1 MLPCQN
7 MRFFRHYLLA
17 VQFFTRIPVTG
28 RLAAWMQWSPTAERA
43 SVAHLPGVGALVGLW
58 AAALLLLLAWLL
70 RGNAWMP
77 LVAGMFSTLG
87 TLWLTGGFH
96 EDGLADTADALGGH
110 LDSRRSLEVMKDSR
124 LGSYG
129 VMALHMAL
137 LGKAALLAALLA
149 APAPGWFVWLVQWGI
164 LSQTGAATATTVP
177 VDTAE
182 ALTATA
188 VPVEALALGLAPI
201 LSAAALLWVGH
212 VLSRLLPLVL
222 MHCLPYVGLVAA
234 SKTLTMTQQSLGLPA
249 FFVALLWCL
258 PALALLLH
266 GYGLAM
272 LAVALLVL
280 AVVAVAMVRWLH
292 RRLGGM
298 TGDTLGA
305 AQQVGELALLLTF
318 AVVLMQ

>member
-1 MLPCQN
+1 

-17 VQFFTRIPVTG
+17 LQFFTRIPVTG
-28 RLAAWMQWSPTAERA
+28 RLATWSQWSPTAQRA

-77 LVAGMFSTLG
+77 LVAGIFSTLG

-110 LDSRRSLEVMKDSR
+110 MDSRRSLEVMKDSR

-149 APAPGWFVWLVQWGI
+149 APAPGWFVWGAQQWGA
-164 LSQTGAATATTVP
+164 LWPVTGAGGA
-177 VDTAE
+177 VD
-182 ALTATA
+182 
-188 VPVEALALGLAPI
+188 ALGLAPA

-222 MHCLPYVGLVAA
+222 MQCLPYVGLITA
-234 SKTLTMTQQSLGLPA
+234 SKTLSMTQHSLGLPA
-249 FFVALLWCL
+249 LLVALLWCL
-258 PALALLLH
+258 PALAVLLH

-272 LAVALLVL
+272 LAAALVVL

-305 AQQVGELALLLTF
+305 AQQLGELALLLTF
-318 AVVLMQ
+318 AAVLMR